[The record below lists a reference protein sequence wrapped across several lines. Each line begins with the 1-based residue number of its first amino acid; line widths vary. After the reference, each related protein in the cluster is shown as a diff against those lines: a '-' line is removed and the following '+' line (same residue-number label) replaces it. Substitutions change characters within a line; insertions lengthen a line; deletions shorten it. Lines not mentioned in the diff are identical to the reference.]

1 MFAMSVWCRKGGV
14 GKTTLSLNL
23 CGYFA
28 SKGQSTTLV
37 DFDPQGGA
45 LICAGFA
52 EKNGKPLP
60 FEVTRKPKA
69 PTDFMIFDHAPG
81 VDSGG
86 QLAPLVL
93 VPTILDASS
102 YSATLK
108 SIDELKEMKKPF
120 ILVPNRV
127 EVQNKE
133 QMELLDKL
141 KGYSEKLGYEQ
152 PYIRKRVAYPRAFGN
167 GITIFE
173 DKSGLPNITDARH
186 EFAQLIEIIKM
197 KIKQQ
202 NEAKAAK

>member
-1 MFAMSVWCRKGGV
+1 MFAMSVFNLKGGV

-45 LICAGFA
+45 ITCAAFA

-60 FEVTRKPKA
+60 FEVTRKPKVA
-69 PTDFMIFDHAPG
+69 TDFMIFDHAPG

-108 SIDELKEMKKPF
+108 SIDELKEMNKPF

-127 EVQNKE
+127 EVQNRE
-133 QMELLDKL
+133 QMELLKKL
-141 KGYSEKLGYEQ
+141 EGYSEKLGYEQ
-152 PYIRKRVAYPRAFGN
+152 PYIRKRVAYPRAYGN
-167 GITIFE
+167 GITIFDE
-173 DKSGLPNITDARH
+173 KAALPNITDARN
-186 EFAQLIEIIKM
+186 EFAHLIEIIKL
-197 KIKQQ
+197 KIKEQA
-202 NEAKAAK
+202 EAKKK

>member
-45 LICAGFA
+45 ITCAAFA

-60 FEVTRKPKA
+60 FEVTRKPKIA
-69 PTDFMIFDHAPG
+69 TDFMIFDHAPG

-108 SIDELKEMKKPF
+108 SIDELKEMNKPF

-127 EVQNKE
+127 EVQNRE
-133 QMELLDKL
+133 QMELLKKL
-141 KGYSEKLGYEQ
+141 EGYSEKLGYEQ
-152 PYIRKRVAYPRAFGN
+152 PYIRKRVAYPRAYGN
-167 GITIFE
+167 GITIFDE
-173 DKSGLPNITDARH
+173 KAALPNITDARN
-186 EFAQLIEIIKM
+186 EFAHLIEIIKL
-197 KIKQQ
+197 KIKEQA
-202 NEAKAAK
+202 EAKKK